1 VIVEGRN
8 LILTGMMGTGKSH
21 VGRLLAAALGRE
33 FQDTDAMIVER
44 EGRPIAEIFASPG
57 ETYFRGLEMEVCREL
72 AARRDLVV
80 ATGGG
85 TLVHEEGRQ
94 TLGRDALV
102 VCLRGDPDTLA
113 QRMEDDGS
121 RPLLA
126 GQDPREALGRIWAE
140 RQSAYALAPIQ
151 VQTDGRTPAEVA
163 QEILQALDPDPSQ
176 LEEVPI
182 ATAQGGCYSV
192 WLGLGAMRMLPG
204 LVPAPASR
212 QVVLVADGAVP
223 RSFGQEVL
231 SAWEEAGCRAVHIS
245 LQVSEERKTLQTVAS
260 LYEQFLEVRVDR
272 SSLVLALGGGV
283 TSDLVGFAA
292 ATFMRGVPFIPLPT
306 TLLAAVDASVGGK
319 TGANLPQGKNLVGAF
334 WPADAVAVDPA
345 AFYTLPDVEI
355 GNGLAETLKA
365 AVIGSPE
372 LFAHLE
378 SRGLDRLDW
387 IVAEAVRV
395 KARIVAEDPLERG
408 QRALLNLGH
417 TFGHAFELLSGY
429 GIPHGQAVAMG
440 MVVAAHLGQV
450 LGLASDR
457 FVARLL
463 SAMSSLGLPTQPPE
477 VSFEELWQA
486 CQADKKRRGR
496 HLRFVVPAAVGQVE
510 VVQDVSPA
518 QVRQAWERSQR

>member
-57 ETYFRGLEMEVCREL
+57 EVYFRGLEMEICREL
-72 AARRDLVV
+72 AARR
-80 ATGGG
+80 GGG
-85 TLVHEEGRQ
+85 TLVREEGRR

-102 VCLRGDPDTLA
+102 VCLRGDPDTLD

-151 VQTDGRTPAEVA
+151 VQTDGRTPSEVA
-163 QEILQALDPDPSQ
+163 QEILQALDPDPSR

-192 WLGLGAMRMLPG
+192 WLGLGAMRLLPG

-223 RSFGQEVL
+223 ETFGQEVL
-231 SAWEEAGCRAVHIS
+231 STWEEAGCRVVHIS
-245 LQVSEERKTLQTVAS
+245 LQVSEEKKTLQTVAS
-260 LYEQFLEVRVDR
+260 LYEWFLEARVDR

-395 KARIVAEDPLERG
+395 KARIVAEDPL
-408 QRALLNLGH
+408 GH

-457 FVARLL
+457 FVARLMA
-463 SAMSSLGLPTQPPE
+463 AMSSLGLPTEPLE

-486 CQADKKRRGR
+486 MQADKKRRGR

-510 VVQDVSPA
+510 VVEDVSPA